1 MAPSDGGINPDKPAT
16 NRRPRFWQR
25 CRMAMRVLFGS
36 DLPESR
42 QVRDIELEHTEAQR
56 LARFGSW
63 RWQIGSDT
71 VDWSETL
78 YDLYGCDPDEPAPS
92 YEEQKAYYSA
102 ESQRLLDRVIGDAVE
117 HGISYEVEI
126 ELTHR
131 SGQPRWMMA
140 RGEPVRDDS
149 GKVIAL
155 RGIVHDIT
163 GRRLAEQALRE
174 SEQRF
179 KAIFNSTFQFIGL
192 FEPNGSL
199 IAVNQPALDF
209 TGSKLEDV
217 IGQPV
222 WDLPWWGSTP
232 EQQAMFRQ
240 AAERAKLGEFVRY
253 DFEQIGADGKPMM
266 IDFSLKPVFD
276 DHGHV
281 VLLIP
286 EGRDVT
292 EYRRNRDA
300 LAESE
305 ARVRAAMRDAPI
317 GNALVGLD
325 GKLLEVNDALCEML
339 GYSET
344 ELRGKGFQELTHPD
358 DLSTDLGHVQALMS
372 GERER
377 YTMYKRYFHREG
389 HVVEAQ
395 LDVTLIR
402 NAANAPLYFIS
413 QIQDITERRRLE
425 AQQQQ
430 LTQRL
435 ALALQVSGIGVWD
448 WHVDSGII
456 DLDAGTARIFGID
469 PGEWTYA
476 IWRSGVHPDDLPQ
489 AEAKLQQ
496 AIAEK
501 TTQSMS
507 FRTRHPLF
515 GTRYVEAS
523 FTPVLDANQKVVRVA
538 GATIDVT
545 ERHLSAK
552 RMSDSRALL
561 RNLIDNLPMW
571 VSMIDPQGHYV
582 VTNRRNAKSLG
593 LPAEQIEGQDYAQM
607 IEQHPVREE
616 ALAAWRKALAGES
629 VEMSHSFVEDGRM
642 LHVQGVY
649 MPISDGPQAGNCMA
663 VFSDVTALT
672 QMQAQLSESN
682 QRLEQRIA
690 EVLKLQEM
698 LHARAIRDELTG
710 LYNRRHFDECLN
722 AELEQSQ
729 LGGHDVSL
737 ILADLDHFKVLNDRY
752 GHPTGDAVLRAW
764 ADLLQ
769 QCMRNTDILCR
780 YGGEEFAIIMPR
792 CSPEL
797 ACERADALRE
807 RFSELSIDSTP
818 GGPRVGTTVSLGVAY
833 ARGGDRTPKQLVH
846 EADTAL
852 YKAKSLGR
860 NRVQLETRDPLA
872 GRVAS

>member
-1 MAPSDGGINPDKPAT
+1 MAPSNGGINPDEPAT
-16 NRRPRFWQR
+16 NRRPGIWQR
-25 CRMAMRVLFGS
+25 CVQAMHVLRGGV
-36 DLPESR
+36 PAPA
-42 QVRDIELEHTEAQR
+42 QRDIEKEHTEAQR

-63 RWQIGSDT
+63 RWQIGADT

-78 YDLYGCDPDEPAPS
+78 YDIYGFDPNKPAPS
-92 YEEQKAYYSA
+92 YEEQKAFYSA
-102 ESQRLLDRVIGDAVE
+102 ESQRMLDRVIGDAVE
-117 HGISYEVEI
+117 HGRPYEIEI
-126 ELTHR
+126 ELTNT
-131 SGQPRWMMA
+131 SGEPRWMLT
-140 RGEPVRDDS
+140 RGEPVRDAS

-163 GRRLAEQALRE
+163 GKRLAEQALRE

-179 KAIFNSTFQFIGL
+179 RAIFNSTFQFIGL
-192 FEPNGSL
+192 FEPDGSL
-199 IAVNQPALDF
+199 VAANQPALDF

-217 IGQPV
+217 IGKPV

-232 EQQAMFRQ
+232 EQQTMFRE
-240 AAERAKLGEFVRY
+240 AVERAKLGEFVRY
-253 DFEQIGADGKPMM
+253 DFEHIGPGGKPMM
-266 IDFSLKPVFD
+266 IDFSLKPVLD
-276 DHGHV
+276 SAGRV

-292 EYRRNRDA
+292 EDRRNRAA

-305 ARVRAAMRDAPI
+305 ARVRAAMRNAPI
-317 GNALVGLD
+317 GNALVTLD

-339 GYSET
+339 GYSEAQ
-344 ELRGKGFQELTHPD
+344 LRSKGFQELTHPD
-358 DLSTDLGHVQALMS
+358 DLGTDLSHMQGLMS
-372 GERER
+372 GDSER
-377 YTMYKRYFHREG
+377 YNLYKRYFHADG
-389 HVVEAQ
+389 HIVEAQ

-402 NAANAPLYFIS
+402 TAADVPLYFIA

-448 WHVDSGII
+448 WHVDSGAI
-456 DLDAGTARIFGID
+456 DLDEGTARIFGIN
-469 PGEWTYA
+469 PGQWTYD
-476 IWRSGVHPDDLPQ
+476 IWRAGVHPDDLPQ
-489 AEAKLQQ
+489 AEATLQQ
-496 AIAEK
+496 AIAEQS
-501 TTQSMS
+501 TQSME
-507 FRTRHPLF
+507 FRTHHPRF

-523 FTPVLDANQKVVRVA
+523 FAPVLDANQNVVRLA

-545 ERHLSAK
+545 EQHLSEK
-552 RMSDSRALL
+552 RMSESRALL

-571 VSMIDPQGHYV
+571 VSMIDARGRYV
-582 VTNRRNAKSLG
+582 ITNQRNAKTIG
-593 LPAEQIEGQDYAQM
+593 LPVEQIEGHDHAQVLS
-607 IEQHPVREE
+607 HPAREE
-616 ALAAWRKALAGES
+616 ILKAWNKTLGGDI
-629 VEMSHSFVEDGRM
+629 VEASYSFPEDGRM

-649 MPISDGPQAGNCMA
+649 MPITEGPQAGNCMA
-663 VFSDVTALT
+663 VFSDVTTLAQT
-672 QMQAQLSESN
+672 QAQLSEANS
-682 QRLEQRIA
+682 RLEQRIA

-710 LYNRRHFDECLN
+710 LYNRRHFDECLA

-729 LGGHDVSL
+729 LGGHEVTL

-752 GHPTGDAVLRAW
+752 GHQTGDAVLRAW
-764 ADLLQ
+764 ADLMQ
-769 QCMRNTDILCR
+769 RCMRNTDILCR

-797 ACERADALRE
+797 ACERAEGLRE
-807 RFSELSIDSTP
+807 RFSQLSLDTTP
-818 GGPRVGTTVSLGVAY
+818 DGPRVGTTVSLGVAY
-833 ARGGDRTPKQLVH
+833 ARAGDRTPKQLVH

-860 NRVQLETRDPLA
+860 NRVLCESRDPLA
-872 GRVAS
+872 GRAAG

>member
-1 MAPSDGGINPDKPAT
+1 MAPSNGGIDPDEPAT
-16 NRRPRFWQR
+16 NRRPGFWRR
-25 CRMAMRVLFGS
+25 CVLALRVLLGS
-36 DLPESR
+36 ALEPQPPR
-42 QVRDIELEHTEAQR
+42 RDIEQEHTQAQR

-78 YDLYGCDPDEPAPS
+78 YDLYGLDPRDAAPS
-92 YEEQKAYYSA
+92 YAEQKAFYSA
-102 ESQRLLDRVIGDAVE
+102 ESQARLDQVINDAIE
-117 HGISYEVEI
+117 HGIAYEIEI
-126 ELTHR
+126 ELTHT
-131 SGQPRWMMA
+131 SGQARWMMA
-140 RGEPVRDDS
+140 RGEPVRDAN

-155 RGIVHDIT
+155 HGIVHDIT
-163 GRRLAEQALRE
+163 ARRSAEQALRE

-192 FEPNGSL
+192 FEPDGSL
-199 IAVNQPALDF
+199 VAANQPALDF

-217 IGQPV
+217 IGKPV
-222 WDLPWWGSTP
+222 WELPWWGSTP

-240 AAERAKLGEFVRY
+240 AVERAKRGEFVRY
-253 DFEQIGADGKPMM
+253 DFEHIGADGRPMM
-266 IDFSLKPVFD
+266 IDFSLKPVLGED
-276 DHGHV
+276 GQV

-292 EYRRNRDA
+292 EYRRDRDA

-305 ARVRAAMRDAPI
+305 ARVRAAMRNAPI

-325 GKLLEVNDALCEML
+325 GQLLEVNDALCEML
-339 GYSET
+339 GYSES
-344 ELRGKGFQELTHPD
+344 ELRGKHFQELTHPD
-358 DLSTDLGHVQALMS
+358 DLSTDLEHMRELMS
-372 GERER
+372 GNSER
-377 YTMYKRYFHREG
+377 YGMYKRYFHADGRI
-389 HVVEAQ
+389 VEAQ

-402 NAANAPLYFIS
+402 NAAHAPLYFIS
-413 QIQDITERRRLE
+413 QVQDITERRRLE
-425 AQQQQ
+425 AQQQL

-435 ALALQVSGIGVWD
+435 ALALQVTRIGVWD
-448 WHVDSGII
+448 WHIDSGII
-456 DLDAGTARIFGID
+456 DLDEATARIFGIN
-469 PGEWTYA
+469 PGEWTYD
-476 IWRSGVHPDDLPQ
+476 IWRSGVHPDDLPE
-489 AEAKLQQ
+489 AEARLQQ
-496 AIAEK
+496 SIAEQ
-501 TTQSMS
+501 TPQSMS

-523 FTPVLDANQKVVRVA
+523 FGPVLDANRKVVRIA

-545 ERHLSAK
+545 GRHLSAK
-552 RMSDSRALL
+552 RMSESRALL
-561 RNLIDNLPMW
+561 RNLIDNLPIW
-571 VSMIDPQGHYV
+571 VSMIDAQGRYMI
-582 VTNRRNAKSLG
+582 TNRRNAKTFG
-593 LPAEQIEGQDYAQM
+593 LPVDQIEGQHYTQV
-607 IEQHPVREE
+607 IEHSARDDLHDPWQ
-616 ALAAWRKALAGES
+616 KALSGET
-629 VEMSHSFVEDGRM
+629 VEAHYSFVEDGRM
-642 LHVQGVY
+642 LHLQGVY
-649 MPISDGPQAGNCMA
+649 MPITEGPQAGNAMA
-663 VFSDVTALT
+663 VFNDVTALT
-672 QMQAQLSESN
+672 QTQAQLSETN

-710 LYNRRHFDECLN
+710 LYNRRHFDECLA

-752 GHPTGDAVLRAW
+752 GHQTGDAVLRAW
-764 ADLLQ
+764 AGLMQ

-797 ACERADALRE
+797 ACERADVLRA
-807 RFSELSIDSTP
+807 RFSELSIDAAP

-833 ARGGDRTPKQLVH
+833 ARAGDRSPSLLVH

-852 YKAKSLGR
+852 YQAKSLGR
-860 NRVQLETRDPLA
+860 NRVQCETRDPFA
-872 GRVAS
+872 ERAAS